1 MRSST
6 TTAAVPETRG
16 NTGSGRLLTSSIRSK
31 LIRGFGALGAAT
43 VVALTIVLAQMA
55 SVVSD
60 GYQVLGTYQPVK
72 THTYALTG
80 GLQHAVAVVGQGTGE
95 ANGEWVKQAD
105 EVWKNEVRPFADSIR
120 RNVSGWPEGEK
131 KRLAFQL
138 LDRVGAF
145 RVALDGASG
154 FTQTVELSDAAPAP
168 IPASADSSVRV
179 DASSSG
185 VVRDAVR
192 RSYNPQLAGFAQ
204 GELGALHQDINALA
218 RSLISANQRDIDQ
231 FEINVGNRVSGLKLS
246 AILILLG
253 LLATIAVI
261 VRLILKRIGQN
272 IEKINGHI
280 RQLAAGALPTAL
292 EKTDAELNTITDSV
306 NQLTDNLRSIK
317 EFALHVG
324 GGNFDNDTKVFDDAG
339 ELGQSLASMRDGL
352 KQVSE
357 GDKIRYWTNEG
368 VAKFGEILREN
379 DQDLKQLSD
388 HLIAQLV
395 KYLRA
400 NQGGV
405 FVVNHQDPQRPFLE
419 LTACYAYDRKKYE
432 QKEVL
437 PGQGL
442 VGQTW
447 QEAQTIY
454 LREVPP
460 SYVRITSGLGG
471 ATPRYLLIVPLK
483 LSGEVHGVIELASF
497 HDFERYMIEFTEKI
511 AESIAS
517 TIAGARGAEQTRQL
531 LREAQEMTEQMRAQ
545 EEEVR
550 QNMEELQATQE
561 EMHRSQRETVEKQAN
576 LLALINNTEDG
587 ILAID
592 RKYVITVINDNYRN
606 EHAGTGKR
614 YEVNTDVFSV
624 MDEATRREWKS
635 HYDRAFAGERFTLRK
650 VNEVGGQSTRTEYV
664 INPIR
669 NEDGEVFGV
678 SVFKRVRKPEEENE
692 TVNQ

>member
-1 MRSST
+1 MNSST
-6 TTAAVPETRG
+6 TTLAVPETRENPG
-16 NTGSGRLLTSSIRSK
+16 GRLLNSSIRSK
-31 LIRGFGALGAAT
+31 LIKGFSGLGVAI
-43 VVALTIVLAQMA
+43 VVALAIMMGQMA

-60 GYQVLGTYQPVK
+60 GYQVLGTCQPVK
-72 THTYALTG
+72 THTYALMG
-80 GLQHAVAVVGQGTGE
+80 GLQHALAVVERGTGD

-105 EVWKNEVRPFADSIR
+105 QVWKQEVGPFSDSIR
-120 RNVSGWPEGEK
+120 RNVSAWPEGEK
-131 KRLAFQL
+131 KRLASQL
-138 LDRVGAF
+138 LDRVVAF
-145 RVALDGASG
+145 RVTLDQASG
-154 FTQTVELSDAAPAP
+154 LTQTVELSDASPVQVS
-168 IPASADSSVRV
+168 IDSTVRP
-179 DASSSG
+179 DASLPG

-192 RSYNPQLAGFAQ
+192 RSYNPQLASFAQ
-204 GELGALHQDINALA
+204 GEIAILHQEINSLA
-218 RSLISANQRDIDQ
+218 RSLIRINQRDIDQ
-231 FEINVGNRVSGLKLS
+231 FEVNVGNRVSGLKLS
-246 AILILLG
+246 AFLILLG
-253 LLATIAVI
+253 LVATIAVI
-261 VRLILKRIGQN
+261 VRLILKSIGKN

-280 RQLAAGALPTAL
+280 RQLAGGALPTTL
-292 EKTDAELNTITDSV
+292 EKTDAELHTIIDSV

-324 GGNFDNDTKVFDDAG
+324 GGNFDNDIKVFDDAG

-395 KYLRA
+395 KYLGA

-405 FVVNHQDPQRPFLE
+405 FVVNQQDPQRPFLE
-419 LTACYAYDRKKYE
+419 LTACYAYERKKYE
-432 QKEVL
+432 EKELL

-454 LREVPP
+454 LREVPA
-460 SYVRITSGLGG
+460 SYVRITSGLGES
-471 ATPRYLLIVPLK
+471 TPRYLLIVPLK

-497 HDFERYMIEFTEKI
+497 HDFERHMIEFTEKI

-531 LREAQEMTEQMRAQ
+531 LQDAQEMAEQMRAQ
-545 EEEVR
+545 EEEMR

-561 EMHRSQRETVEKQAN
+561 EMHRSQRETVEKEAN

-587 ILAID
+587 IVAIN
-592 RKYVITVINDNYRN
+592 RNYLITAINDNYRN
-606 EHAGTGKR
+606 QYAVVGKR

-624 MDEATRREWKS
+624 MDQATRQEWKA
-635 HYDRAFAGERFTLRK
+635 HYDRAFAGERFTIRK
-650 VNEVGGQSTRTEYV
+650 VREVAGKPVRTECV
-664 INPIR
+664 VNPIR
-669 NEDGEVFGV
+669 NGDGEVFGV
-678 SVFKRVRKPEEENE
+678 SVFERARKPEEKA
-692 TVNQ
+692 VNR

>member
-1 MRSST
+1 MNPPT
-6 TTAAVPETRG
+6 TTSAVPETRAD
-16 NTGSGRLLTSSIRSK
+16 TGSGRPFSSSIRGK
-31 LIRGFGALGAAT
+31 LIKSFSALGAAT
-43 VVALTIVLAQMA
+43 TVALAVVLGQTA
-55 SVVSD
+55 SGVSE
-60 GYQVLGTYQPVK
+60 GYQVLETHQSVK

-80 GLQHAVAVVGQGTGE
+80 GLQHAVAVVGQGTND

-105 EVWKNEVRPFADSIR
+105 EVWKQAVRPFSDSIR
-120 RNVSGWPEGEK
+120 RNAAAWPEGEK

-145 RVALDGASG
+145 RVALDQASG
-154 FTQTVELSDAAPAP
+154 LTQTIALSEAGPAQ
-168 IPASADSSVRV
+168 AFVDSTVRI
-179 DASSSG
+179 DASSPG

-204 GELGALHQDINALA
+204 GELNALHQEIKVLA
-218 RSLISANQRDIDQ
+218 RSLVFVNQRDIDQ
-231 FEINVGNRVSGLKLS
+231 FEINVENRIAGLKL
-246 AILILLG
+246 AAFLLLLG
-253 LLATIAVI
+253 LLAATAVI
-261 VRLILKRIGQN
+261 VRLILKRVGENIG
-272 IEKINGHI
+272 KINGHI
-280 RQLAAGALPTAL
+280 RQLADGALPAAL
-292 EKTDAELNTITDSV
+292 EKTDAELRIITDSV

-317 EFALHVG
+317 EFAQHVG
-324 GGNFDNDTKVFDDAG
+324 GGNFDSDTRVFNDAG
-339 ELGQSLASMRDGL
+339 ELGQSLANMRDGL

-368 VAKFGEILREN
+368 LAKFGEILREN
-379 DQDLKQLSD
+379 DQDLQQLSD
-388 HLIAQLV
+388 HLLVQLV

-405 FVVNHQDPQRPFLE
+405 FVVNRQDPQRPFME
-419 LTACYAYDRKKYE
+419 LTACYAYDRKKYA

-447 QEAQTIY
+447 QEGETIY

-471 ATPRYLLIVPLK
+471 STPRYLLIVPLK

-497 HDFERYMIEFTEKI
+497 HDFERHMVEFTEKI

-531 LREAQEMTEQMRAQ
+531 LQEAQEMTEQMRAQ
-545 EEEVR
+545 EEEMR

-561 EMHRSQRETVEKQAN
+561 EMHRSQRETAEKETN

-587 ILAID
+587 IVAID
-592 RKYVITVINDNYRN
+592 RNYVITTINDNYRN
-606 EHAGTGKR
+606 RYARTGER

-624 MDEATRREWKS
+624 MDEATRQEWKS
-635 HYDRAFAGERFTLRK
+635 YYDRAFAGERFTLRK
-650 VNEVGGQSTRTEYV
+650 VDEVAGQPTPIEYV

-669 NEDGEVFGV
+669 NGGGEVFGV
-678 SVFKRVRKPEEENE
+678 SVFRRVRKPEAENE
-692 TVNQ
+692 TVNP